1 MGCPMKEESMK
12 ASPVMRITLTPIEGA
27 ASENGCMFALKVEL
41 YGDPATITQDEQMEI
56 ARAICCLMSD
66 AATKTL

>member
-1 MGCPMKEESMK
+1 ME

-41 YGDPATITQDEQMEI
+41 YGDPATITQDEQMAI
-56 ARAICCLMSD
+56 ARAICRLMNDTAPEHS
-66 AATKTL
+66 KTP

>member
-1 MGCPMKEESMK
+1 ME

-41 YGDPATITQDEQMEI
+41 YGDPTTITQDEQMEI
-56 ARAICCLMSD
+56 ARVICRLMSD
-66 AATKTL
+66 TTGKTL